1 MSKLVRNLNPKC
13 SMSAPERLE
22 LCALIQ
28 VNKNNCRIS
37 WLLHNGQRGV
47 DRKSLLKTENGPL
60 QMEVGA
66 E

>member
-1 MSKLVRNLNPKC
+1 
-13 SMSAPERLE
+13 MSAPERLE

-37 WLLHNGQRGV
+37 WLPHNGQRGV